1 MRSLLLVAC
10 LTLYGASSVNAQVA
24 ITKSPTGW
32 ELTNGHVHLT
42 LIHASDSVRLTSLR
56 SENGAEWAL
65 AGTSLI
71 ASPDRSNRP
80 YQFVSDTVSDLEKGG
95 RQLTLQF
102 KSDDGGLLSLELKL
116 YPSGAV
122 IQAVMKLKND
132 GQHNLLLDGHID
144 RLCLTLENLHI
155 GLN

>member
-1 MRSLLLVAC
+1 MRSKLSTV
-10 LTLYGASSVNAQVA
+10 SIWHAQVA

-95 RQLTLQF
+95 RPLTLQF
-102 KSDDGGLLSLELKL
+102 KPAHGGLLSLELKL

-122 IQAVMKLKND
+122 IQPLMSPKTHRHQKL
-132 GQHNLLLDGHID
+132 
-144 RLCLTLENLHI
+144 
-155 GLN
+155 